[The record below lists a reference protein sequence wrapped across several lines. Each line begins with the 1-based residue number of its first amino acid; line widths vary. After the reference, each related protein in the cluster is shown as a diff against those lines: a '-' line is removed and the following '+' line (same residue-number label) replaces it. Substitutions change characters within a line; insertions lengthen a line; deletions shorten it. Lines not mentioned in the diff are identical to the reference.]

1 MEERALNSFENENY
15 RISVYYDEF
24 ADSPNGFYDMVGV
37 MLFTY
42 DNGKLHKECDWRT
55 LLGEHSDYNITMKEA
70 LKELVWKYVPHD
82 KVIKFL
88 KKGTEHYQL
97 MWNKSKRRWQF
108 WYDERVFGRNPCVLF
123 SSDSEDMHFGY
134 LDSDMLSQLEE
145 SDIVEL
151 INKYGNDIVVTSLTT
166 YGDCQGE
173 IQEMFAYCTKERF
186 NKMAETPKNNWKE
199 KATEFMQNEL
209 KECGCW
215 MWGHVYRI
223 KVEEKVYFT
232 KRYANGEE
240 LEDFEYEDYEC
251 GQVFY
256 CDDWDEAL
264 ECVKEDYI
272 KE

>member
-1 MEERALNSFENENY
+1 MEERVLNSFENENY

-42 DNGKLHKECDWRT
+42 DNGKLHEECDWRT

-70 LKELVWKYVPHD
+70 LKELVWEYVPRD
-82 KVIKFL
+82 KIIKFL
-88 KKGTEHYQL
+88 KKGTDHCQL
-97 MWNKSKRRWQF
+97 IWNKFKRKWEY
-108 WYDERVFGRNPCVLF
+108 WYDERILWEKSRLLF
-123 SSDSEDMHFGY
+123 SFDSSDMRCGY
-134 LDSDMLSQLEE
+134 LDSEMLSRLEE

-151 INKYGNDIVVTSLTT
+151 INKYGKDIVVTSLTT
-166 YGDCQGE
+166 YGCCQGE

-186 NKMAETPKNNWKE
+186 NKMVETPKNNWKE

-215 MWGHVYRI
+215 MWGNVYRV

-240 LEDFEYEDYEC
+240 HEDFEYEDCEC
-251 GQVFY
+251 GQTFY
-256 CDDWDEAL
+256 CDDYDEAL
-264 ECVKEDYI
+264 KCVKEDYI

>member
-15 RISVYYDEF
+15 RISVYYDEL
-24 ADSPNGFYDMVGV
+24 ADSPNVFYDMVGV

-42 DNGKLHKECDWRT
+42 DNGKLHKGCDWRT
-55 LLGEHSDYNITMKEA
+55 LLGEHGDYNITMKEA

-82 KVIKFL
+82 KVMKFL

-108 WYDERVFGRNPCVLF
+108 WYDKKVFGHNPCVLF
-123 SSDSEDMHFGY
+123 SSDSEDMHCGY
-134 LDSDMLSQLEE
+134 LDSEMLSSLEE

-151 INKYGNDIVVTSLTT
+151 INKYGKDIVVTSLTT

-186 NKMAETPKNNWKE
+186 NEMVETPNKKWKE
-199 KATEFMQNEL
+199 KATELMQDEL
-209 KECGCW
+209 TECGCW
-215 MWGHVYRI
+215 MWGNVYRV
-223 KVEEKVYFT
+223 KVEGKVYFT

>member
-1 MEERALNSFENENY
+1 MEERALSSFENENY
-15 RISVYYDEF
+15 RISVYYEEF
-24 ADSPNGFYDMVGV
+24 ADSPNGVYDMAGV

-42 DNGKLHKECDWRT
+42 KDGRLHEECDWRT

-108 WYDERVFGRNPCVLF
+108 WYDKKVFGRNPCVLF

-134 LDSDMLSQLEE
+134 LDSEMLSQLEE

-151 INKYGNDIVVTSLTT
+151 INKYGKDIVVTSLTT
-166 YGDCQGE
+166 YGCCQGE

-186 NKMAETPKNNWKE
+186 RKMVETPNKKWKE
-199 KATEFMQNEL
+199 KATELMQDEL

-215 MWGHVYRI
+215 MWGNVYRV

-232 KRYANGEE
+232 KRYKNGEE
-240 LEDFEYEDYEC
+240 HEDVEYEDCEREQTYNCED
-251 GQVFY
+251 Y
-256 CDDWDEAL
+256 DEA
-264 ECVKEDYI
+264 KKKKKKDYI
-272 KE
+272 KA

>member
-15 RISVYYDEF
+15 RISVYYEEF
-24 ADSPNGFYDMVGV
+24 SDSPNGVYDMAGV

-42 DNGKLHKECDWRT
+42 KDGRLHEECDWRT

-108 WYDERVFGRNPCVLF
+108 WYDKKVFGRNPCVLF
-123 SSDSEDMHFGY
+123 SSNSEDMHCGN
-134 LDSDMLSQLEE
+134 LDPEMLPQLEE
-145 SDIVEL
+145 RAIVAL
-151 INKYGNDIVVTSLTT
+151 INKYGKDIVVTSLTT
-166 YGDCQGE
+166 YGCCQGE
-173 IQEMFAYCTKERF
+173 NQEMFAYCTKERF
-186 NKMAETPKNNWKE
+186 NEMVETPNKKWKE
-199 KATEFMQNEL
+199 KATELMQDEL
-209 KECGCW
+209 KECDCW
-215 MWGHVYRI
+215 MWGNVYRV

-232 KRYANGEE
+232 KRYKNGEE
-240 LEDFEYEDYEC
+240 HEDFEYEDCE
-251 GQVFY
+251 GRLTFY
-256 CDDWDEAL
+256 CDDYDEAL
-264 ECVKEDYI
+264 EWAKKDYI

>member
-15 RISVYYDEF
+15 RISVYYDQF
-24 ADSPNGFYDMVGV
+24 TDSPNGFYDMVGV

-55 LLGEHSDYNITMKEA
+55 LLGEHGDYNITMKEA

-88 KKGTEHYQL
+88 KKGTDHCSLKWDRSE
-97 MWNKSKRRWQF
+97 REWQF
-108 WYDERVFGRNPCVLF
+108 WNDQCVFCTKPTIVLCI
-123 SSDSEDMHFGY
+123 SSEDLHGGYYDSE
-134 LDSDMLSQLEE
+134 MLEFLEE
-145 SDIVEL
+145 SDLVEL
-151 INKYGNDIVVTSLTT
+151 INKYGKDIVVTSLTT

-186 NKMAETPKNNWKE
+186 NKRQKLQKINWKK

-215 MWGHVYRI
+215 MWGHVYRV

-256 CDDWDEAL
+256 CDDYDEAL